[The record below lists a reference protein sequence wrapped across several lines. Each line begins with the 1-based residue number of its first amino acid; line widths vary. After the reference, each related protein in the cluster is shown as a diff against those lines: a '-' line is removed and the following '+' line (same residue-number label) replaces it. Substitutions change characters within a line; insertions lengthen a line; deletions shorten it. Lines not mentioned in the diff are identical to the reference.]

1 MKNIIRLI
9 AISVFLYGNFTFAQ
23 FENISKEELL
33 DKIKELESGGV
44 LSEKVIQERKAGFE
58 INDTSKFKLTKN
70 VLYETLPDSL
80 FYLPEFSHRK
90 DAKTLPA
97 FGYKFFTFSPE
108 NFSPAQNVP
117 VPQSYRIGPG
127 DEIIISLWGE
137 SELNENPVVRSD
149 GNIYIPTVGLV
160 YVNGLTL
167 KQLKVKLKNVLS
179 KRYATLNSNDNSA
192 KTFLDVSTGKIRT
205 VKIYLLGEVNRPGG
219 YTLPAFSSAFTALYF
234 GGGPTLKGSLR
245 NIRIVRKGRVIK
257 NLDLYDYLINGNNSG
272 DIQLQDGDI
281 VFIPPVGK
289 RVAVNGAVFRP
300 AIYEMKENEKLGE
313 LIRYSGGL
321 NNNAYFQKLTVERIV
336 PFEERE
342 KYKYSILILDVN
354 FNSINEILTSDFNL
368 ADGDLISVNTID
380 TLYENRLV
388 IAGQVKHPGVYELSS
403 DSMTVKDL
411 FEKSGGILEN
421 AFMDRAILV
430 RTLPDNKKAV
440 YSFNIEKAL
449 QNDISENI
457 KLKNRDSVYVFDI
470 NEIFPDKTVEIVG
483 QVKRPGKYLKFDGLT
498 LSKLIMIAGGLT
510 DSACYK
516 GVEITRMDTLHH
528 EKFAE
533 RILYDLPKDYWDI
546 EPEED
551 IELINYDR
559 VLIKIDRKKIVP
571 QTVTIVGEVFTP
583 GTYALLD
590 ENEKVFDIVQRA
602 GGLKKTAYKEAFYVK
617 RENKIFDLVKKPNLP
632 DSLFKYKSF
641 FKTSIL
647 EGYSNRIPINWDK
660 IVQNPASDE
669 NIELEANDTIFI
681 PRNPNVVYV
690 VGEVGIPATVKYK
703 PGASLSYYIN
713 QAGGYTQNSDEG
725 NEIVI
730 LPNGRKWEPSGWFFI
745 PDPEILSGSV
755 ILVPTIYEIK
765 RDAWPI
771 IRDTF
776 SIISSATIII
786 LTVYNL
792 TRGN

>member
-1 MKNIIRLI
+1 MRKIIRLI
-9 AISVFLYGNFTFAQ
+9 VIFVFVYANSAFGQ
-23 FENISKEELL
+23 FDNISKEELL
-33 DKIKELESGGV
+33 DKIKELESGGT
-44 LSEKVIQERKAGFE
+44 LSEKMLQEKKASFD
-58 INDTSKFKLTKN
+58 INDTSKFELTKN

-80 FYLPEFSHRK
+80 FYLPEFAHRK

-97 FGYKFFTFSPE
+97 FGYKIFTFSPE
-108 NFSPAQNVP
+108 NFSPVRNVP
-117 VPQSYRIGPG
+117 VPQSYRVGPG
-127 DEIIISLWGE
+127 DEILISLWGE
-137 SELNENPVVRSD
+137 SELNERPVVRSD
-149 GNIYIPTVGLV
+149 GKIYIPTVGLV

-167 KQLKVKLKNVLS
+167 NQLKIKLKNVLS
-179 KRYATLNSNDNSA
+179 KRYATLNSNDNST
-192 KTFLDVSTGKIRT
+192 KSFLDVTTGNVRT

-219 YTLPAFSSAFTALYF
+219 YTLPAFSSAFTAIYF

-245 NIRIVRKGRVIK
+245 NIRVVRKGRVIK
-257 NLDLYDYLINGNNSG
+257 NIDLYDYLIKGNNSG

-300 AIYEMKENEKLGE
+300 AIYEVKDNEKLGE
-313 LIRYSGGL
+313 LIFYSGGL
-321 NNNAYFQKLTVERIV
+321 NNNANFQKLTVERII
-336 PFEERE
+336 PFNER
-342 KYKYSILILDVN
+342 KNYKHNILIIDVS
-354 FNSINEILTSDFNL
+354 FDSVNEILKSDFNL
-368 ADGDLISVNTID
+368 EDGDLITVNSID

-388 IAGQVKHPGVYELSS
+388 IEGQVKYPGVYELDS

-411 FEKSGGILEN
+411 LIKCGGVLET
-421 AFMDRAILV
+421 AFTDRAVLI
-430 RTLPDNKKAV
+430 RTLPDNKKAAL
-440 YSFNIEKAL
+440 SFNINKAL
-449 QNDISENI
+449 RNDVAENI
-457 KLKNRDSVYVFDI
+457 ILKNRDSVYVFDV
-470 NEIFPDKTVEIVG
+470 NEMFPDKTVEIVG
-483 QVKRPGKYLKFDGLT
+483 QVKRPGKYLKFNGLT

-516 GVEITRMDTLHH
+516 GIEITRMDTLHH

-533 RILYDLPKDYWDI
+533 RILYDLPRNYWDI
-546 EPEED
+546 KPEED
-551 IELINYDR
+551 IELVNYDR

-583 GTYALLD
+583 GTYTLLD
-590 ENEKVFDIVQRA
+590 ENEKVSDIVRRA

-647 EGYSNRIPINWDK
+647 EGYSDRIPINWDE
-660 IVQNPASDE
+660 IVRNPFSDE